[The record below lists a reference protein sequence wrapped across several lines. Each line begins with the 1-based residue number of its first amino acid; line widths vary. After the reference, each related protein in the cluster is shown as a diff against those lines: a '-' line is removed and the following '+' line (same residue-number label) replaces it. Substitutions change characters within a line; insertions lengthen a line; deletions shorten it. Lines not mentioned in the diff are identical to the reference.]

1 MISILLAQ
9 YVHATNHCSEGMS
22 KTGKKL
28 ATLLFLGSNVVL
40 TLVHLRFIG
49 APLFAKLQATVVAT
63 MNVARGEPPELV
75 SGVDVVCIDNVDVEV
90 DVEVDDF
97 ELTNRGV
104 KALPSSTEAMIEI
117 ALEDNQLHVM
127 THDALET
134 EPNPFKLEAFS
145 SLAPNYTKRLSQ
157 H

>member
-9 YVHATNHCSEGMS
+9 YVHATNHYSEGMS

-49 APLFAKLQATVVAT
+49 APLFAKLRAAVVAA
-63 MNVARGEPPELV
+63 MNVARGEPPEL
-75 SGVDVVCIDNVDVEV
+75 GVDDVDVEVDVGV

-97 ELTNRGV
+97 ELMTREV
-104 KALPSSTEAMIEI
+104 KAFPSSTEAMEMGP
-117 ALEDNQLHVM
+117 NQLHVM
-127 THDALET
+127 TRDALDT
-134 EPNPFKLEAFS
+134 QPNPFKLNK
-145 SLAPNYTKRLSQ
+145 LKRSASF
-157 H
+157 